1 MNKEIFGYH
10 IFPDIYFELEKKSLI
25 NVSQKHMTQRTN
37 VVFLRDT
44 MFRLLVFILENAGEG
59 IIYDATILLEVWDR
73 YGLSSSNQRLWQV
86 MSALKNKLRMTNAP
100 EDLIMRVDSKGFF
113 VRKDLITVLYCDK
126 KTKKAR
132 A

>member
-1 MNKEIFGYH
+1 MDKEIFGYH

-37 VVFLRDT
+37 VVFLRET

-59 IIYDATILLEVWDR
+59 IIYDTTILFEVWDK
-73 YGLSSSNQRLWQV
+73 YGLSSSSQRLWQV

-126 KTKKAR
+126 KRMKVR

>member
-1 MNKEIFGYH
+1 MDKEIFGYH

-37 VVFLRDT
+37 VVFLRET

-59 IIYDATILLEVWDR
+59 IIYDTTILFEVWDK
-73 YGLSSSNQRLWQV
+73 YGLSSSSQRLWQV

-100 EDLIMRVDSKGFF
+100 EDLIMRVDSKGFY

-126 KTKKAR
+126 KRMKVR